1 MRSSTSRNFTG
12 NFLIDDTFL
21 AGEGVTDFDQYR
33 VDPTQRLQIDFFVPD
48 DMPPP
53 AGVSLAQAAIS
64 GWRLATGAYLGQIAD
79 RMTTLLLLSHPA
91 CLDHL
96 TPMGHPERP
105 DRLRAIERALE
116 HEKFQSLAREQAPM
130 AASRPSRS
138 RIRWTMSRQMRDAS
152 PREGMVRLDGDTTMS
167 PGTFEAALR
176 AAGGAVQA
184 VDEVMAGKAAN
195 AFVATRPPGHHAE
208 TATPMGFCLFNNV
221 AIAARH
227 AQKKHGAERVA
238 IVDFDVHHG
247 NGSQDIFWSDPT
259 VMYCSTHQMPL
270 YPGTGAMSE
279 RGAHE
284 HHRQRAA
291 APGRRRRA
299 VPRGDGD
306 RDPAAA
312 RGFGPDLVIISAGF
326 DAHMRD
332 PLANLNFLE
341 AGLHLGH
348 AEADGTRGP
357 PREGRVVSLLEGGYD
372 LEGLA
377 KSVAAHVTALMRG

>member
-1 MRSSTSRNFTG
+1 
-12 NFLIDDTFL
+12 
-21 AGEGVTDFDQYR
+21 
-33 VDPTQRLQIDFFVPD
+33 
-48 DMPPP
+48 
-53 AGVSLAQAAIS
+53 
-64 GWRLATGAYLGQIAD
+64 
-79 RMTTLLLLSHPA
+79 MTTLLLSHPA

-116 HEKFQSLAREQAPM
+116 DEKFQTLAREPAPM
-130 AASRPSRS
+130 ASLETIALAHP
-138 RIRWTMSRQMRDAS
+138 MDYVEQVRDAS
-152 PREGMVRLDGDTTMS
+152 PMEGMVRIDADTTMS
-167 PGTFEAALR
+167 PGSLEAALR

-184 VDEVMAGKAAN
+184 VDEVFAKKVSN

-208 TATPMGFCLFNNV
+208 TATPMGFCLFNNA

-227 AQKKHGAERVA
+227 ARKHHGAERVA

-247 NGSQDIFWSDPT
+247 NGSQDIFWNDAS

-270 YPGTGAMSE
+270 YPGTGAVSE
-279 RGAHE
+279 RGANNTIVN
-284 HHRQRAA
+284 
-291 APGRRRRA
+291 APLR
-299 VPRGDGD
+299 PGDGGEKFREAMETTILPRLD
-306 RDPAAA
+306 
-312 RGFGPDLVIISAGF
+312 GFAPDLIVISAGF

-341 AGLHLGH
+341 PDYAWVTQKLM
-348 AEADGTRGP
+348 AVADR
-357 PREGRVVSLLEGGYD
+357 RANGRVVSLLEGGYD